1 MKKLVLLTML
11 FSSSFSYA
19 GILTF
24 SGSITAPPCKV
35 EITKTQKT
43 SYKNTT
49 NCVPVMKTTE
59 KNIYKKNTK
68 DIKGKILTVS
78 YI

>member
-35 EITKTQKT
+35 EMEKTQRI

-49 NCVPVMKTTE
+49 NCVPIMKITE
-59 KNIYKKNTK
+59 KNIYKKSTK
-68 DIKGKILTVS
+68 DIKGKIITVS

>member
-1 MKKLVLLTML
+1 MRTLVLLTML
-11 FSSSFSYA
+11 FSSSFSYS

-24 SGSITAPPCKV
+24 SGSVTSPPCKI
-35 EITKTQKT
+35 EISKTQKIF
-43 SYKNTT
+43 YKNTT
-49 NCVPVMKTTE
+49 DCVPVMKTTE